1 MTGNKKGM
9 SPVPDR
15 THATNF
21 LDSDD
26 APVFFHFTLTAAP
39 PSPSA
44 FLQIL
49 CKHLQSAWLM
59 SYRPLLFQ
67 HINRIIRASR
77 FQEINVPFNGSFSF
91 R

>member
-1 MTGNKKGM
+1 MNCTASQLVDTTDNWRCSFYMTGNKKGM

-49 CKHLQSAWLM
+49 CMHLQSAWLM
-59 SYRPLLFQ
+59 SYRPLLFSA
-67 HINRIIRASR
+67 H
-77 FQEINVPFNGSFSF
+77 
-91 R
+91 